1 MDSGLGGLG
10 IGVPPPRSRLGG
22 GVLWMVARVEVGG
35 LESQAVTGADSSWSC
50 RPRILLLLMKRT
62 MVLLI
67 NLQNRRRCVAVHP
80 PNFASVMVHRDRS
93 FKIEHRN

>member
-10 IGVPPPRSRLGG
+10 IGVPPLRSRLRG
-22 GVLWMVARVEVGG
+22 GVLWMVAHVEVGG

-50 RPRILLLLMKRT
+50 RPCILLLLMKRT

-67 NLQNRRRCVAVHP
+67 NLQNRRRCGAVHP
-80 PNFASVMVHRDRS
+80 PNFASVMIHRDRS